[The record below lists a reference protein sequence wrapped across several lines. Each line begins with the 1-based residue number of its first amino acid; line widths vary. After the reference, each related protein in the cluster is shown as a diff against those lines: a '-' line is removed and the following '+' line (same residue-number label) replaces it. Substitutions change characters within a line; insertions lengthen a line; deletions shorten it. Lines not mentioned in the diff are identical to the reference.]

1 MNRLLLKSTEAAL
14 LCTAVICLNSCFNK
28 NAKSSSNQT
37 NIVKETTI
45 GPVGQEPLSAPLFQP
60 GNQVPD
66 VWVERLGASSFFSA
80 SPISDDIFA
89 LMDGNSYKEGCPVA
103 REELRY
109 LTALHKDGQGRT
121 FLGEMVVNASIAQ
134 DVLEIL
140 RSLYDASYPIEKMRL
155 IDHYGADDQASMED
169 NNSSA
174 FNFRPRAH
182 QTAISKHALG
192 LAIDINP
199 LYNPYVLTTE
209 SGYRIVEPA
218 SAGAYLDR
226 SADFPYKIEKD
237 DLCCTLF
244 REHGF
249 YWGGGWAS
257 RTKDFQHFER

>member
-1 MNRLLLKSTEAAL
+1 VSGFGSKAIESPALCRYLILRIRFAAASYVDHVLHLDQDSLLM
-14 LCTAVICLNSCFNK
+14 AVK
-28 NAKSSSNQT
+28 NMPP
-37 NIVKETTI
+37 IDRI
-45 GPVGQEPLSAPLFQP
+45 YGQEPT
-60 GNQVPD
+60 
-66 VWVERLGASSFFSA
+66 
-80 SPISDDIFA
+80 
-89 LMDGNSYKEGCPVA
+89 
-103 REELRY
+103 LRY

-121 FLGEMVVNASIAQ
+121 FLGEMVVNASIAP

-155 IDHYGADDQASMED
+155 IDHYCADDQASMED

-226 SADFPYKIEKD
+226 SADFPYKIERD

>member
-1 MNRLLLKSTEAAL
+1 MNPHLSKTLDFLEDILPASPETMAEACASHAWGCSFRTETAGSYTF
-14 LCTAVICLNSCFNK
+14 CTLSFPWLSEDGQRIDAETLEGGHAVHL
-28 NAKSSSNQT
+28 
-37 NIVKETTI
+37 NIVFAYDDSMKLCAD
-45 GPVGQEPLSAPLFQP
+45 LSAYTFPCRELYNADVQDHFEQESDWLF
-60 GNQVPD
+60 
-66 VWVERLGASSFFSA
+66 WE
-80 SPISDDIFA
+80 
-89 LMDGNSYKEGCPVA
+89 
-103 REELRY
+103 
-109 LTALHKDGQGRT
+109 T
-121 FLGEMVVNASIAQ
+121 
-134 DVLEIL
+134 EIL

-226 SADFPYKIEKD
+226 SADFPYKIERD

>member
-1 MNRLLLKSTEAAL
+1 MNRFLLKSFNAAL
-14 LCTAVICLNSCFNK
+14 LCLAVTCLNSCLNRNPK
-28 NAKSSSNQT
+28 TIEPQQ
-37 NIVKETTI
+37 ETI
-45 GPVGQEPLSAPLFQP
+45 EEPNFQP
-60 GNQVPD
+60 GDEIPQR
-66 VWVERLGASSFFSA
+66 WVEQRGAQSFFTI
-80 SPISDDIFA
+80 SPISDGIFA
-89 LMDGNSYKEGCPVA
+89 VMDGNSYKEGCPVP
-103 REELRY
+103 REDLRY
-109 LTALHKDGQGRT
+109 ITALHKDAQGRT
-121 FLGEMVVNASIAQ
+121 LLGEMVVNKSIAT

-140 RSLYDASYPIEKMRL
+140 QALYEASYPIEKMRL
-155 IDHYGADDQASMED
+155 VDYYGADDAASMED

-174 FNFRPRAH
+174 FNYRPRAH
-182 QTAISKHALG
+182 QSAISKHALG

-218 SAGAYLDR
+218 SARDYLDR
-226 SADFPYKIEKD
+226 SADFPYKIERD

>member
-1 MNRLLLKSTEAAL
+1 MKRIPIKIAEAAL
-14 LCTAVICLNSCFNK
+14 LCTAVLCLNSCFNRTK
-28 NAKSSSNQT
+28 QSTEAEA
-37 NIVKETTI
+37 VTI
-45 GPVGQEPLSAPLFQP
+45 EEEVAPSFQP
-60 GNQVPD
+60 GDQIPD
-66 VWVERLGASSFFSA
+66 KWISDTFFSV
-80 SPISDDIFA
+80 SPISDEIFA
-89 LMDGNSYKEGCPVA
+89 LMEGNSYKEGCPVG
-103 REELRY
+103 RDELRY
-109 LTALHKDGQGRT
+109 ITALHKDAQGRT
-121 FLGEMVVNASIAQ
+121 LLGEMVVNASIAQ

-140 RSLYDASYPIEKMRL
+140 QALYQASYPIEKMRL

-199 LYNPYVLTTE
+199 RYNPYVMTTD

-218 SAGAYLDR
+218 SAREYLDR
-226 SADFPYKIEKD
+226 SAQFPYKIERD

-244 REHGF
+244 RQHGF